1 MLVQQQW
8 LPALTGRAGAR
19 DDARAL
25 ARRTRERNRARVR
38 KALVEAA
45 DTLFERKGFDATTA
59 DEIAALA
66 GVSRSSF
73 FRYFA
78 TKEAIAFP
86 NAEQRL
92 VDFVDLV
99 QSRLTE
105 MTPFEAVRRSAL
117 LVGDSYM
124 KEPELELRRQ
134 SIVDGSP
141 TLVVAELDVYR
152 RWETA
157 LVEVLNPPDVSATRR
172 RRGVFFAGAACSVI
186 RTALREWYDGGATAD
201 LTALGR
207 EAFASLECGFSD
219 LEMKG

>member
-1 MLVQQQW
+1 M
-8 LPALTGRAGAR
+8 
-19 DDARAL
+19 
-25 ARRTRERNRARVR
+25 ARRTREKNRARVR

-45 DTLFERKGFDATTA
+45 DALFERKGFDATTA

-92 VDFVDLV
+92 LDFVTVV
-99 QSRLTE
+99 QSRLAE
-105 MTPFEAVRRSAL
+105 ATPFEAVRDSAL
-117 LVGDSYM
+117 LVGAGYM
-124 KEPELELRRQ
+124 GEPELELRRQ
-134 SIVDGSP
+134 AIVDASP

-157 LVEVLNPPDVSATRR
+157 LVDVLNPPDVSPERR
-172 RRGVFFAGAACSVI
+172 RRGVFFAAAACSVI
-186 RTALREWYDGGATAD
+186 RSALGEWYAGGATDD
-201 LTALGR
+201 LTELGR
-207 EAFASLECGFSD
+207 EAFSSLECGFSD
-219 LEMKG
+219 LARNG